1 MEAMLTVR
9 DLCKRYEGFSIEH
22 MPLTVFPGSIFGI
35 FGPNGAGKTTLIKL
49 LAGQIFPDSGAVRVL
64 DMTFDECER
73 EIKDRIGY
81 CPQEPPFYSEKT
93 LVELARFAAP
103 FFSNWD
109 GAHFYGLLERFR
121 IFPEK
126 RFRHLSTG
134 QKTLFSLA
142 LALAHRPDMLFLDE
156 PAAGLDDANRRFLT
170 DMLRGFV
177 AAGDKAVIISS
188 HVSDG
193 LDEIADQVLFVSA
206 GKPIMTADKDEL
218 LANWKWVH
226 FRDKALDQALLD
238 KFSAVRRHPFGN
250 SGLTDD
256 FQSLQAGLAEAVAAG
271 DVRIE
276 NAKLSDVLIQLTQG
290 G

>member
-1 MEAMLTVR
+1 MDAILTAH
-9 DLCKRYEGFSIEH
+9 DLCKRYAMFSIERL
-22 MPLTVFPGSIFGI
+22 PLTVFPGSIFGI

-49 LAGQIFPDSGAVRVL
+49 LAGQIFPDSGTVRVFG
-64 DMTFDECER
+64 MTFDECER

-81 CPQEPPFYSEKT
+81 CPQEPPFYSEKS
-93 LVELARFAAP
+93 LIELTRFAAP
-103 FFSNWD
+103 FFSKWD
-109 GAHFYGLLERFR
+109 GARFYGLLERFR

-134 QKTLFSLA
+134 QKTLFALA
-142 LALAHRPDMLFLDE
+142 LALSHHPDLLLLDE
-156 PAAGLDDANRRFLT
+156 PAAGLDDANRRFLS
-170 DMLRGFV
+170 DLLRDFV

-206 GKPIMTADKDEL
+206 GKPIMTAAKDEL

-226 FRDKALDQALLD
+226 FREKSLDQSLLD

-250 SGLTDD
+250 SGLIGD
-256 FQSLQAGLAEAVAAG
+256 FQSLQTELADAMAAG

-276 NAKLSDVLIQLTQG
+276 NAKLSDVLVQLTQG